1 MRDTDR
7 VRDDRPGWARRIL
20 AERKARGWSQSDAI
34 AALRGHS
41 PEELPSDESLLR
53 QWKRWEAGETM
64 PQWYRPLIA
73 ALFGTI
79 EHAMF
84 PQPGRYYRDREVAEV
99 SGLDMVELLQRLRT
113 SDVDSAT
120 LDALRITIERLC
132 CEYPHLDA
140 DQLAGEGRR
149 WLEQLVGLQSQ
160 RLNLAQHREVLN
172 LAGWLA
178 LLIGCVEYDQGDRR
192 ASETTR
198 EVALSLGTETGNTD
212 VVGWVHEMRAWIALT
227 TGDYRGAI
235 YAARAGMEAAGGRAV
250 AAQLASQQAK
260 AWARVGDRRQTEVAL
275 DRGRSILAGLPY
287 PDNLDNHFVVDPA
300 KFDFYAMDC
309 YRVLGENRLGP
320 NPRRRSHPH
329 LDRLR
334 WHRTF
339 PHADGRGT
347 ADPRSDRRPR
357 R

>member
-1 MRDTDR
+1 
-7 VRDDRPGWARRIL
+7 V

-41 PEELPSDESLLR
+41 PAELPSDESLLR

-84 PQPGRYYRDREVAEV
+84 PQAGRYNRDREVAEV

-113 SDVDSAT
+113 SAVDGAT

-132 CEYPHLDA
+132 CEYPHLAA
-140 DQLAGEGRR
+140 DQLAVEGRR

-192 ASETTR
+192 APETTR
-198 EVALSLGTETGNTD
+198 EVALSLGTET
-212 VVGWVHEMRAWIALT
+212 WQHRHRRL
-227 TGDYRGAI
+227 GA
-235 YAARAGMEAAGGRAV
+235 RD
-250 AAQLASQQAK
+250 AS
-260 AWARVGDRRQTEVAL
+260 L
-275 DRGRSILAGLPY
+275 DRA
-287 PDNLDNHFVVDPA
+287 H
-300 KFDFYAMDC
+300 
-309 YRVLGENRLGP
+309 NR
-320 NPRRRSHPH
+320 
-329 LDRLR
+329 
-334 WHRTF
+334 
-339 PHADGRGT
+339 
-347 ADPRSDRRPR
+347 
-357 R
+357 